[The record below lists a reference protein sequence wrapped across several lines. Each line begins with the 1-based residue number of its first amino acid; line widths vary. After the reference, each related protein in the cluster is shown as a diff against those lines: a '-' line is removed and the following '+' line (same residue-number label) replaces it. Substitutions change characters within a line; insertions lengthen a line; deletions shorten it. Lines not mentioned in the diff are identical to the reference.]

1 MPKIKLKLSTDSIN
15 QALKE
20 VKAYQ
25 KKVEK
30 AADDLVRRLTEQGV
44 SLAQLNASYM
54 DIYDTGELMRGIESQ
69 YKGKIESFLFSQIAG
84 ALRSTYEGI
93 FVSGEYVDS
102 PARFP
107 AVTIVESDNSVLPK
121 MRTAAPNLENAVSM
135 MYEVNVYTNSVGYK
149 KSEAKDIMETI
160 DNEFS
165 KIGFTRTMC
174 NPVSN
179 LQDATIYR
187 IVARYEGVADKNF
200 RIYTK

>member
-1 MPKIKLKLSTDSIN
+1 MGI
-15 QALKE
+15 Q
-20 VKAYQ
+20 
-25 KKVEK
+25 
-30 AADDLVRRLTEQGV
+30 
-44 SLAQLNASYM
+44 
-54 DIYDTGELMRGIESQ
+54 RGYGMID
-69 YKGKIESFLFSQIAG
+69 IESFLFSKIATV
-84 ALRSTYEGI
+84 LREKYDV

-107 AVTIVESDNSVLPK
+107 AVTIVESDNSVLQK
-121 MRTAAPNLENAVSM
+121 MRTEAPNLENAVSL

-165 KIGFTRTMC
+165 KMGFTRTMC

>member
-1 MPKIKLKLSTDSIN
+1 MIDIENQVFST
-15 QALKE
+15 
-20 VKAYQ
+20 
-25 KKVEK
+25 
-30 AADDLVRRLTEQGV
+30 
-44 SLAQLNASYM
+44 
-54 DIYDTGELMRGIESQ
+54 
-69 YKGKIESFLFSQIAG
+69 IAT
-84 ALRSTYEGI
+84 ALRAQYSGI
-93 FVSGEYVDS
+93 FVSGEFNDV

-107 AVTIVESDNSVLPK
+107 SVTIVESDNSVLQK
-121 MRTAAPNLENAVSM
+121 MRTIAPNLENAVSL

-165 KIGFTRTMC
+165 KMGFTRTMC